1 MIIIYDLFQ
10 EVEYSECSVLK
21 ILKMLKKEHSDEK
34 EETIIK
40 KKSENHYYDYV
51 FLHCSI

>member
-21 ILKMLKKEHSDEK
+21 ILKMLKKDFN
-34 EETIIK
+34 IQMK
-40 KKSENHYYDYV
+40 KKRQ
-51 FLHCSI
+51 L